1 MKSLIKNKRI
11 KNKKFLEYVSH
22 QDCCLSSHSSHI
34 CHSNVQAHHLL
45 KPYDGV
51 RGMGMRASDNNSVPL
66 CYYHHALLHDSHG
79 NEDMFWTSFGLSEDF
94 GREIAKKYWEK
105 FNEENK

>member
-1 MKSLIKNKRI
+1 MIKQFKTKRI
-11 KNKKFLEYVSH
+11 KNKKFLEFVSKH
-22 QDCCLSSHSSHI
+22 ECCLSAHSSYP
-34 CHSNVQAHHLL
+34 CHANVQAHHLL

-79 NEDMFWTSFGLSEDF
+79 NEDMFWESFDLSADF
-94 GREIAKKYWEK
+94 GRNVAKKYWEK
-105 FNEENK
+105 FNGKDK